1 MGFLSGNSPG
11 NSFIDVWKNSK
22 CWLTGLITLVP
33 FINSYKHLN
42 AKTMTLYKKKNW
54 IEKEIPCYSYTGI
67 VSFHN
72 TLPGKSEY

>member
-1 MGFLSGNSPG
+1 
-11 NSFIDVWKNSK
+11 
-22 CWLTGLITLVP
+22 
-33 FINSYKHLN
+33 
-42 AKTMTLYKKKNW
+42 MTLYKKKNW